1 MMRSALFCSLA
12 CFVCNGLE
20 QNLAFDEAS
29 ASSTYSAGNLDG
41 SPAFNA
47 QQALSGGS
55 GYWCSSG
62 GHSAGQVLTWT
73 GVLNARRT
81 ALGVKIDWAYSPG
94 EVKVLISK
102 DGSSFEEAK
111 CWQPGSRGEVAYA
124 ESVMFD
130 SPSMVK
136 AVAISMR
143 SPLSWGFFGINSVA
157 LLATPGPFML
167 VSGITSTVGEQCL
180 VNTAIAGVAL
190 EPCMDAIAT
199 GDGREILQF
208 DSDGQVVGTDGQ
220 CVTLADGDTTAG
232 GALRMEACSAEA
244 GASDGRTVFSA
255 TPAGQLK
262 MPKLGNFC
270 LTVVG
275 DGAAARLVVQDC
287 SEADDNIDA
296 RDKFFMVA
304 VPEYDPSAS
313 SVARESASLL
323 TAAGAHLSGLLAEL
337 DAVVPS
343 LSACGF
349 ARSLVAARVN
359 QSAGAAQDHGS
370 RRMAAK
376 TNQRVDVATAAVSSI
391 ASKLGVDTEGTG
403 ALIAKARSIIS
414 KVSR

>member
-1 MMRSALFCSLA
+1 MMRFALFSSLVCVVCS
-12 CFVCNGLE
+12 GLE

-47 QQALSGGS
+47 QQALNGCS

-62 GHSAGQVLTWT
+62 SHSAGQVVTWT
-73 GVLNARRT
+73 GVLNSRRT
-81 ALGVKIDWAYSPG
+81 ALGVKVDWAYSPG

-130 SPSMVK
+130 SPSTVK

-143 SPLSWGFFGINSVA
+143 SPLSWGYFGINSVA

-180 VNTAIAGVAL
+180 VNTAAGVAL
-190 EPCMDAIAT
+190 EPCIDAIAT
-199 GDGREILQF
+199 GDGREVLQF

-232 GALRMEACSAEA
+232 GALRMEACSDGVE
-244 GASDGRTVFSA
+244 ASDGRTVFSA

-287 SEADDNIDA
+287 SEADDNTDA

-313 SVARESASLL
+313 SAARESASLL
-323 TAAGAHLSGLLAEL
+323 AAAGAHLGGLLAKL
-337 DAVVPS
+337 DAVTPS

-349 ARSLVAARVN
+349 ARSLVAARLS
-359 QSAGAAQDHGS
+359 QSAEAAQDHGS
-370 RRMAAK
+370 RRMATK
-376 TNQRVDVATAAVSSI
+376 TNKRADAATAAVSSI

>member
-1 MMRSALFCSLA
+1 MMRFALFSFLVCVVCS
-12 CFVCNGLE
+12 GLE
-20 QNLAFDEAS
+20 QHLAFDEAS
-29 ASSTYSAGNLDG
+29 ASSTYSMGNLDG

-62 GHSAGQVLTWT
+62 SHSTGQVVTWT
-73 GVLNARRT
+73 GVLNSRRT
-81 ALGVKIDWAYSPG
+81 ALGIKIDWAYSPG
-94 EVKVLISK
+94 EVKVLISQ

-124 ESVMFD
+124 ESIMFD
-130 SPSMVK
+130 SPSTVK

-143 SPLSWGFFGINSVA
+143 SPLSWGYFGINSVA

-180 VNTAIAGVAL
+180 VNTALGVAL
-190 EPCMDAIAT
+190 EPCIEAIAT
-199 GDGREILQF
+199 GDGREVLQF
-208 DSDGQVVGTDGQ
+208 DSDGQVMGTDGQ

-232 GALRMEACSAEA
+232 GALRMEACSAET

-262 MPKLGNFC
+262 MPMLGNFC

-296 RDKFFMVA
+296 RDKFFMMA

-313 SVARESASLL
+313 SVARESATLL
-323 TAAGAHLSGLLAEL
+323 AAAGVHLGGILAEL
-337 DAVVPS
+337 DAAMPS
-343 LSACGF
+343 LSSCGF
-349 ARSLVAARVN
+349 ARSLVAARLS

-370 RRMAAK
+370 RRMSGK
-376 TNQRVDVATAAVSSI
+376 TNRHADAASAAVASI

-414 KVSR
+414 NISR

>member
-1 MMRSALFCSLA
+1 MMRFAVLA
-12 CFVCNGLE
+12 FLVCAVCDGLE
-20 QNLAFDEAS
+20 QNLAFDAAS
-29 ASSTYSAGNLDG
+29 ASSTFSAGNLNG

-62 GHSAGQVLTWT
+62 SHSAGQVVTWT
-73 GVLNARRT
+73 GVLNSRRT
-81 ALGVKIDWAYSPG
+81 ALGVKVDWAYSPG
-94 EVKVLISK
+94 EVKVLISR

-111 CWQPGSRGEVAYA
+111 CWQPSGRGEVAYA
-124 ESVMFD
+124 ESIMFD
-130 SPSMVK
+130 SPSTVK

-143 SPLSWGFFGINSVA
+143 SPLAWGYFGINSVA

-167 VSGITSTVGEQCL
+167 VSGMTSAVGEQCV
-180 VNTAIAGVAL
+180 VNSASAGVGL
-190 EPCMDAIAT
+190 EPCIGAIAT

-208 DSDGQVVGTDGQ
+208 DSDGQIVGTDGE
-220 CVTLADGDTTAG
+220 CVTLANGDTTAG
-232 GALRMEACSAEA
+232 GVLRMEACSVEV
-244 GASDGRTVFSA
+244 GSSDGRTVFTA
-255 TPAGQLK
+255 TAAGQLK

-275 DGAAARLVVQDC
+275 DGATARMVVQDC

-313 SVARESASLL
+313 SAARDSASLL
-323 TAAGAHLSGLLAEL
+323 AAAGVHLGGLVAKL
-337 DAVVPS
+337 DAVMPS

-349 ARSLVAARVN
+349 AGSLVATRLS
-359 QSAGAAQDHGS
+359 QSAKSAQDHGL
-370 RRMAAK
+370 RRTTAK
-376 TNQRVDVATAAVSSI
+376 TSKAEDAASAAVSSI
-391 ASKLGVDTEGTG
+391 ASKLGVDTKGTE